1 MAFSKEPV
9 LDWFCGDKKGFRL
22 RLYLR
27 HFKQLPHII
36 LSNQLINLTGS
47 TTKGLTRQ
55 RTLANVNF
63 SKDAR
68 VSTSLFAHIQS
79 NMIIVAT
86 TNSVTVASTLSLLNH
101 YYNHSLCAPNWCTKG
116 NTTQMSQ
123 VEVS

>member
-9 LDWFCGDKKGFRL
+9 LDRLCGDRKGLRL

-27 HFKQLPHII
+27 HFKQFRHII

-55 RTLANVNF
+55 RALAKVNF

-68 VSTSLFAHIQS
+68 VSTSLFSHIQS

-86 TNSVTVASTLSLLNH
+86 TNSVTVASTLTLLNH
-101 YYNHSLCAPNWCTKG
+101 YYHHSLCAPNW
-116 NTTQMSQ
+116 
-123 VEVS
+123 